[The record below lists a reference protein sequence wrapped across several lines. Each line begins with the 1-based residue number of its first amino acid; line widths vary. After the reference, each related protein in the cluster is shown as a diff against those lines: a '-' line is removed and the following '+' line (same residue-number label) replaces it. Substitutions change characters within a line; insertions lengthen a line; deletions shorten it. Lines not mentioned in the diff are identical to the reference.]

1 MSYKSHIYAVFA
13 VLEIWPK
20 LCQCEDLYKKI
31 VMNAPCY
38 SLVLIEYY
46 GYFMQEEINM
56 FLSIFIN
63 DSCKHISAHDKVNN
77 NQEK

>member
-1 MSYKSHIYAVFA
+1 
-13 VLEIWPK
+13 
-20 LCQCEDLYKKI
+20 
-31 VMNAPCY
+31 MNAPCY

-77 NQEK
+77 NQEKQYGGRGMAAILFSNQIVESLT